1 MTIERYRIG
10 DLLVDTATGTVA
22 RGDRRLHLPPLSFAL
37 LVAVLRRA
45 PDVIKRDELIDEV
58 WNGDLVSDET
68 LSQRV
73 RMLRESLEDGSG
85 SPRYLATV
93 RGWGYRAGLPVEREG
108 GGAASSTTVAVLPF
122 ANLGGRPEDEPLCQG
137 LAEEI
142 INALAHVNGLQVI
155 ARTSSTAV
163 SRLGLDVR
171 EAGRRLSAGSIV
183 EGSVRRSGDRVRVT
197 VQLGETAGGGH
208 LWSDRYDREL
218 RDVFELEDE
227 IAEAVARRLRS
238 DLASGGL
245 RRRRRPANPA
255 AYEAYLQGRHHFN
268 GVGGPEG
275 MTRAAACLERSVE
288 LDPGFAPAF
297 DALAELHWYLGFFG
311 AVAPRDAF
319 GQSVWYALRAL
330 ELDEGLADTHA
341 LLAMLKKEL
350 DYDWA
355 EVDREVARARELD
368 PDSPIVRV
376 RAAVSALLPH
386 GRLEEAL
393 AEIDVA
399 LSRDPLSMFVR
410 WWSGAI
416 AYLARQ
422 PERVLDEGRRM
433 VVLEPAN
440 PLGQWVLGMGHA
452 LAGEVEDALVRMSDA
467 VRFSGEAPFFAG
479 FLALAQGHGG
489 HAVEARA
496 ILDRLLAAAEGRYVQ
511 PFAIALAHIGLGEW
525 DEAFRWM
532 NSAVEQRD
540 PLVIPVK
547 SFVFL
552 DPVRDDPRFLSVLK
566 AMNLS

>member
-1 MTIERYRIG
+1 MTVERYRIG
-10 DLLVDTATGTVA
+10 DLLVDPGTGTVV
-22 RGDRRLHLPPLSFAL
+22 RGDRRLQLPPLSFAL

-45 PDVIKRDELIDEV
+45 PDVAKRDELIDEV
-58 WNGDLVSDET
+58 WRGDLVSDET

-73 RMLRESLEDGSG
+73 RLLREALEDDPA

-93 RGWGYRAGLPVEREG
+93 RGWGYRAAIPVERKGNE
-108 GGAASSTTVAVLPF
+108 AASSTSVAVLPF
-122 ANLGGRPEDEPLCQG
+122 VNLGGRPEDEPLCQG

-142 INALAHVNGLQVI
+142 ISALSHVEGLQVI
-155 ARTSSTAV
+155 ARTSSAAV

-171 EAGRRLSAGSIV
+171 EAGLRLSAGSIV
-183 EGSVRRSGDRVRVT
+183 EGSVRRSGERVRVT
-197 VQLGETAGGGH
+197 VQLVETTGGGH

-218 RDVFELEDE
+218 RDVLELEDE

-238 DLASGGL
+238 DLATGGL

-255 AYEAYLQGRHHFN
+255 AYEAYLHGRHYFHD
-268 GVGGPEG
+268 VAGPEA
-275 MTRAAACLERSVE
+275 MTRAVGCLERSIE

-297 DALAELHWYLGFFG
+297 DALAEIHWYLGFFG
-311 AVAPRDAF
+311 AVLPRDAF
-319 GQSVWYALRAL
+319 GQSLWYALRAL
-330 ELDEGLADTHA
+330 EIDEGLADTHA

-368 PDSPIVRV
+368 PDSPTVHV

-393 AEIDVA
+393 AEIDAA

-422 PERVLDEGRRM
+422 PDRVLEEGRRM
-433 VVLEPAN
+433 VLLEPSN
-440 PLGQWVLGMGHA
+440 PLGQWVLGLGHA
-452 LAGEVEDALVRMSDA
+452 LAGEVGDALVRMSDA
-467 VRFSGEAPFFAG
+467 VRFSGETPFFAG
-479 FLALAQGHGG
+479 FLALTQGQAG
-489 HAVEARA
+489 HVVEARA
-496 ILDRLLAAAEGRYVQ
+496 ILDRLLAAAGDRYVQ
-511 PFAIALAHIGLGEW
+511 PFAIALGHIGLGEW
-525 DEAFRWM
+525 DEALRWM
-532 NSAVEQRD
+532 NTAVEQRD

-552 DPVRDDPRFLSVLK
+552 DPVRDDPRFWSILES
-566 AMNLS
+566 MNLT